1 VYKAILISTQQV
13 VAIKQFKESMEN
25 QQIHK
30 TALREIRVLKRLK
43 HENIVSLIDAFR
55 HNNKF
60 VLVFEYVPDTILNQL
75 ESHANGMDHLA
86 VKNYIGS
93 KNHVATLKSNIIYA
107 QQGHHTQGHQARK
120 LVAIEIWSVK
130 NMRFWVC

>member
-75 ESHANGMDHLA
+75 EGHPNGMDHLA
-86 VKNYIGS
+86 VKIDIGS

-107 QQGHHTQGHQARK
+107 QQGYHTQGHQA
-120 LVAIEIWSVK
+120 
-130 NMRFWVC
+130 

>member
-1 VYKAILISTQQV
+1 MPYRTYGIVYKAILLSTQQI

-43 HENIVSLIDAFR
+43 HSNIVNLIDAFR

-60 VLVFEYVPDTILNQL
+60 VLVFEYVQDTILNQL
-75 ESHANGMDHLA
+75 EQHPNGMDHLM
-86 VKNYIGS
+86 VKYSEGT
-93 KNHVATLKSNIIYA
+93 KNHVAVTQGHIIYA
-107 QQGHHTQGHQARK
+107 
-120 LVAIEIWSVK
+120 
-130 NMRFWVC
+130 C